1 MATGSPALGHL
12 LRAGQTGGRGSNG
25 AAGNEKAAGDSGEPH
40 FGGLGQRVGL
50 DWRRMQ
56 RTGAEPRD
64 LVLLGRREREW
75 TAELLSQTT
84 IFEGEVEAIY
94 ISPSWYSWM
103 DLMAR
108 SVEKPSAY
116 RSTDIQEYVE

>member
-25 AAGNEKAAGDSGEPH
+25 AASNEKAAGDGGEPH

-50 DWRRMQ
+50 GWRRMQ

-84 IFEGEVEAIY
+84 IFEGDVEAIY
-94 ISPSWYSWM
+94 ISPKLV
-103 DLMAR
+103 LMEGFVGEICKETKCLPR
-108 SVEKPSAY
+108 
-116 RSTDIQEYVE
+116 RRHRIR